1 MKRVDPIPID
11 ELMAVFTKRL
21 GIDGD
26 LARMKIYQ
34 AWDDAVGLKV
44 AHSTAKKYYREGDKV
59 LFCTMT
65 SSPLANQLRFQ
76 ADIIKKRINEDLGK
90 EYISK
95 VVIR

>member
-1 MKRVDPIPID
+1 MKRVDPIPIE
-11 ELMAVFTKRL
+11 ELMAVFTRRL
-21 GIDGD
+21 GIEGD
-26 LARMKIYQ
+26 LARVKVYQ
-34 AWDDAVGLKV
+34 AWDDAVGAKV
-44 AHSTAKKYYREGDKV
+44 SRLTAKKYYREGDKV

-76 ADIIKKRINEDLGK
+76 ADIIRKRINEELGK